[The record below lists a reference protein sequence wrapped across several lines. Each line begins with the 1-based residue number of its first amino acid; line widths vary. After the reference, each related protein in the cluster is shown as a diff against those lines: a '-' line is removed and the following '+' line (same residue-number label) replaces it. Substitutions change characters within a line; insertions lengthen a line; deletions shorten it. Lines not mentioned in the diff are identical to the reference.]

1 MKNKIFIILFI
12 IMLFGS
18 LRAAAAEDA
27 LEWKECV
34 REARIQH
41 PDLLSAAQNIDQF
54 KAAKEV
60 TRSVMLPQITGN
72 ASETTSNKPFLTTSG
87 TAIDTSSTTSSATV
101 TTKSVPYPTEYIYGL
116 TGQQLLFDGFKS
128 SYDLSGAERNI
139 RSSRYNYDVTSSN
152 IRLRLRTAFVNL
164 LTAQELL
171 KVTEEI
177 DMRRK
182 QNLGL
187 VKLKYEGGREHKGS
201 LMTSEADLAQADYD
215 VDQAKR
221 SIYLSQRRL
230 TKELGRSYF
239 KPMSASGELGVSDL
253 VRERPDFERIAETT
267 PLLQQLIAKKEAARF
282 GLKSAYADFFPQIY
296 ANATM
301 QNSNTEAFPDKNDWT
316 LGTTLTIPFFDG
328 GNRFAAVSQAK
339 AVLGQANENERSG
352 RDGVILTLSDTWTQ
366 LQNAVENVDVQ
377 RKFLQATEERAK
389 IARAEYAIGLMLYD
403 NWIIIENNLVS
414 AQKSFVNAQAAASV
428 AEATWIQAK
437 GGTLDYDQVQ

>member
-1 MKNKIFIILFI
+1 MKNKIFIIFS
-12 IMLFGS
+12 IMLLFGNPS
-18 LRAAAAEDA
+18 AGAAEETF
-27 LEWKECV
+27 EWKECV
-34 REARIQH
+34 KEANVQH
-41 PDLLSAAQNIDQF
+41 PDLLSAADNIKQL

-60 TRSVMLPQITGN
+60 TRSVMLPQVFGN
-72 ASETTSNKPFLTTSG
+72 ASEVTSNSRPFLTTSG
-87 TAIDTSSTTSSATV
+87 STVESETSSSSSSKKNYSTT
-101 TTKSVPYPTEYIYGL
+101 YDYGI

-128 SYDLSGAERNI
+128 SYDLSGSERNI
-139 RSSRYNYDVTSSN
+139 WSSRYNYDVTSSN
-152 IRLRLRTAFVNL
+152 IRMRLRTAFVNL

-177 DMRRK
+177 EMRRK
-182 QNLGL
+182 QNLEL

-201 LMTSEADLAQADYD
+201 LMTSEADLAQALYD
-215 VDQAKR
+215 VDQARR

-239 KPMSASGELGVSDL
+239 IPMSAAGELGASDQ
-253 VRERPDFERIAETT
+253 VRDRPDFERIAETT

-282 GLKSAYADFFPQIY
+282 GLKSAYADFFPQVY
-296 ANATM
+296 ANASLS
-301 QNSNTEAFPDKNDWT
+301 NSNTDAFPDKNEWSI
-316 LGTTLTIPFFDG
+316 GTQLTIPFFDG

-339 AVLGQANENERSG
+339 AVLGQASENERSG

-366 LQNAVENVDVQ
+366 LQNAVENVGVQ
-377 RKFLQATEERAK
+377 LKFLQATEVRAK
-389 IARAEYAIGLMLYD
+389 IARSEYAIGLMLYD

-414 AQKSFVNAQAAASV
+414 AQKSYVNAQAAASI

>member
-1 MKNKIFIILFI
+1 MKQKIFIIFFMV
-12 IMLFGS
+12 MLLGG
-18 LRAAAAEDA
+18 LPAAAAEDA
-27 LEWKECV
+27 LEWKGCV
-34 REARIQH
+34 KEARIQH

-54 KAAKEV
+54 KASKEV

-72 ASETTSNKPFLTTSG
+72 ASEVTSNSRPFLTTSG
-87 TAIDTSSTTSSATV
+87 STIESDTSSSSSSSSKKNYSTN
-101 TTKSVPYPTEYIYGL
+101 YDYNI

-177 DMRRK
+177 EVRRK
-182 QNLGL
+182 QNLEL

-221 SIYLSQRRL
+221 NIYLSQRRL

-239 KPMSASGELGVSDL
+239 NPMSAQGELGASDA

-267 PLLQQLIAKKEAARF
+267 PLLQQLIAKKEAAKF
-282 GLKSAYADFFPQIY
+282 GLKSAYADFFPQVY
-296 ANATM
+296 ANASLG
-301 QNSNTEAFPDKNDWT
+301 NSNTDAFPDKNEWSI
-316 LGTTLTIPFFDG
+316 GTQLTIPFFDG

-366 LQNAVENVDVQ
+366 LQNMVENVDVQ

-414 AQKSFVNAQAAASV
+414 AQKSYVNAQATAAI

-437 GGTLDYDQVQ
+437 GGTLDYDKV